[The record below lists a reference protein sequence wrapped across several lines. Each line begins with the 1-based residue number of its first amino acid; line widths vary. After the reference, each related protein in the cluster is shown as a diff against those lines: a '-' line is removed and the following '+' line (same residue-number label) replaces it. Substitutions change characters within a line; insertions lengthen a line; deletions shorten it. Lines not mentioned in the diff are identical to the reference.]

1 MEDLVNPA
9 FWRGRR
15 VFLTGHTGFK
25 GSWLSLWLQS
35 LGAEVHGYALS
46 PETTPALFEV
56 ADVARGMHSTLGD
69 VRDYATLHA
78 AMAAARPEI
87 VLHLAA
93 QPLVPLSYEA
103 PVDTFATNVMGTVH
117 LLDACRRVP
126 GIRAVVVVSS
136 DKCYENREQPQGYRE
151 SDPMGGHDPYSA
163 SKGCTELVVASYRR
177 SFLAAQGIPVASAR
191 AGNVIGGGDWTPSRL
206 VPDVLAAFAAGNP
219 VTLRNPGA
227 IRPWQHVLEPLSGY
241 LLLAQRLV
249 ESGPAVAEG
258 WNFGPD
264 DSDAKTVAWVVERLA
279 EGWGPD
285 ARWAVADTPQVH
297 EAHTLRLDCSKAH
310 DRLDWRP
317 RWHAGEAVARSLAW
331 HRAWRS
337 GADMQRYTLDEIV
350 GFGSPP

>member
-35 LGAEVHGYALS
+35 MGAEVHGYALA
-46 PETTPALFEV
+46 PETNPALFEV

-69 VRDYATLHA
+69 VRDDAALHA
-78 AMAAARPEI
+78 TMAAARPEI

-93 QPLVPLSYEA
+93 QPLVPLSYAA

-117 LLDACRRVP
+117 LLEACRQVP

-177 SFLAAQGIPVASAR
+177 SFLAASGIPVASAR

-206 VPDVLAAFAAGNP
+206 VPDVLAAFAAGSP

-227 IRPWQHVLEPLSGY
+227 IRPWQHVLDPLSGY

-249 ESGPAVAEG
+249 ESGPAFAEG

-279 EGWGPD
+279 AGWGPD

-297 EAHTLRLDCSKAH
+297 EAHTLKLDCSKAR

-331 HRAWRS
+331 HRAWQG

-350 GFGSPP
+350 AFGSPP